1 MRVTRKF
8 LKLTSKT
15 YPHGTE
21 SQLKSFLPNGYKEDI
36 HGNYYLMIGDK
47 PSTMFTCHLDTA
59 CSKQQKVNHV
69 FHNNLVKTDGTSI
82 LGADDK
88 AGMTVILYMIEKQI
102 PGLYYFF
109 IGEEVGCVG
118 SGRLARTWVDTEFCE
133 HITKCVSFDRRGT
146 TSVITHQLYGRCC
159 SDVFA
164 SDLSSKFNSVE
175 SSFKF
180 RPDDTGIYTDSAKFI
195 SLIPECTNISVGY
208 YSEHSTVESQ
218 DVVFLKKLCKA
229 ASEIDWESL
238 AVVRDP
244 LKFNDYYDEDD
255 DDFDFPGSDD
265 EDDFFED
272 DDFSSSNFTWVKHNG
287 ETKKMLIS
295 KKQIEQE
302 SSIISNWLVASDI
315 YPNLKS
321 VIWNGDS
328 LYAKNKNNV
337 VEHIGMRYDIMEYLV
352 ELKSIPATEL
362 MDVERYKEV
371 SF

>member
-8 LKLTSKT
+8 VKLTKKT

-21 SQLKSFLPNGYKEDI
+21 KQLKSFLPNGYKEDI

-59 CSKQQKVNHV
+59 CSKQQDVKHV
-69 FHNNLVKTDGTSI
+69 FHNNLLKTDGTSI

-88 AGMTVILYMIEKQI
+88 AGMTVLLYMIEKQI

-118 SGRLARTWVDTEFCE
+118 SGRLARTWTDTEFCE
-133 HITKCVSFDRRGT
+133 CITKCVSFDRRGT
-146 TSVITHQLYGRCC
+146 TSIITHQLYGRCC

-164 SDLSSKFNSVE
+164 KDLASKFNLVE
-175 SSFKF
+175 KSFNF

-208 YSEHSTVESQ
+208 YNEHSTIESQ
-218 DVVFLKKLCKA
+218 DLEFLKKLCKA
-229 ASEIDWESL
+229 SSIIDWESISIE
-238 AVVRDP
+238 RDP
-244 LKFNDYYDEDD
+244 LKFDDYYDED

-265 EDDFFED
+265 DEDGFFEND
-272 DDFSSSNFTWVKHNG
+272 NFVSSNFTWVKHNG
-287 ETKKMLIS
+287 ESKKMLIS
-295 KKQIEQE
+295 KKQIEEE
-302 SSIISNWLVASDI
+302 SHIISTWLTSSDI
-315 YPNLKS
+315 YPNLKN

-328 LYAKNKNNV
+328 LYARNHNNV
-337 VEHIGMRYDIMEYLV
+337 VEHIGMRYDIMEFLV
-352 ELKSIPATEL
+352 DLKSIPASEL

>member
-8 LKLTSKT
+8 VKLTKKT

-21 SQLKSFLPNGYKEDI
+21 KQLKSFLPNGYKEDI

-59 CSKQQKVNHV
+59 CSKQQDVKHV
-69 FHNNLVKTDGTSI
+69 FHNNIIKTDGTSI

-164 SDLSSKFNSVE
+164 QDLASKFNSVE
-175 SSFKF
+175 TTFNF

-208 YSEHSTVESQ
+208 YNEHSSIESQ
-218 DVVFLKKLCKA
+218 DILFLKKLCKA
-229 ASEIDWESL
+229 ASTIDWESL
-238 AVVRDP
+238 SIARDP
-244 LKFNDYYDEDD
+244 LKFDDYY
-255 DDFDFPGSDD
+255 D

-302 SSIISNWLVASDI
+302 SSLIANWLIASDI
-315 YPNLKS
+315 YPNLKN

-328 LYAKNKNNV
+328 LYARSKNNV
-337 VEHIGMRYDIMEYLV
+337 VEHIGMRYDIMEFLT

-362 MDVERYKEV
+362 MDVEKYKEV